1 MTTAERLVEALNARK
16 MTCGTEE
23 SCTGGGLGYAITAA
37 AALAQIKAK
46 GYAEKW
52 LRCGKKVTLVGAAL
66 DAGMRNLSDRQIE
79 VESEPQ

>member
-46 GYAEKW
+46 GYAEK
-52 LRCGKKVTLVGAAL
+52 CCAA
-66 DAGMRNLSDRQIE
+66 GRR
-79 VESEPQ
+79 